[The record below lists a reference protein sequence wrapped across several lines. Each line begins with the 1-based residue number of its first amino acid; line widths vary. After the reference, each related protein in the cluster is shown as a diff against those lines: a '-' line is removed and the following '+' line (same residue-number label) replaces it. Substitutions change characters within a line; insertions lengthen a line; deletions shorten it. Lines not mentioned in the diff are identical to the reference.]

1 MFIGKSNQ
9 ISVGNIPKC
18 CGEWFTRRSVRVNV
32 TAEAAVMMLQVFSD
46 QQVTERQMVMI
57 DSQD

>member
-1 MFIGKSNQ
+1 MVSALRG
-9 ISVGNIPKC
+9 G
-18 CGEWFTRRSVRVNV
+18 SVRVNV